1 MCRLVALTVLGLGLA
16 TAYAQDAKD
25 TEKAAATRK
34 ALMSKISVEYKDTLL
49 QDVLKDLT
57 ERVKAAAKQEVQ
69 FKVDPTGAASNN
81 TKITYEAKEKVTKEV
96 LDELCKKHD
105 LTHSV
110 ISGKYKAFGVKYD
123 GFVFI
128 GK

>member
-34 ALMSKISVEYKDTLL
+34 ALMSKISVDYKDTLL
-49 QDVLKDLT
+49 QD
-57 ERVKAAAKQEVQ
+57 VQ

-81 TKITYEAKEKVTKEV
+81 TKINYKAEEKVTKEV

-105 LTHSV
+105 LTHSI